1 MITFLSTFYYKST
14 GFFHKRILLPLKEG
28 VALSKVVEKG
38 AQKLLAM
45 DASGSRSVAGS
56 GSMFPGLFL
65 TEGPCK
71 MRVATYAF
79 YTYAKSVK
87 QYEEIFK
94 QLNSNKWEE
103 KRGCRFV
110 MCRAEVDESG
120 QVKALGMI
128 QFWKE
133 SFVMGEIIYKNVLK
147 RLLDASSGIPFFR
160 KIEDRHVDD
169 IYVWLYHGGRGKIFK
184 HGMFTHYW
192 DWDRPVTSSDE
203 EEEDEAVANLNMDH
217 LFYLY

>member
-1 MITFLSTFYYKST
+1 MFTKNVITKNVYKAKNYFSTD
-14 GFFHKRILLPLKEG
+14 
-28 VALSKVVEKG
+28 VEKG

-45 DASGSRSVAGS
+45 ATSGSQSVTGS
-56 GSMFPGLFL
+56 ANTSGNGTMFPGLFL
-65 TEGPCK
+65 MEGPCK
-71 MRVATYAF
+71 MRVTTYAF

-103 KRGCRFV
+103 ECGYRFV

-133 SFVMGEIIYKNVLK
+133 PFVIDEIVVYKNVLK

-160 KIEDRHVDD
+160 EIEDQHVND
-169 IYVWLYHGGRGKIFK
+169 IHVWLHHSGRGKIFK
-184 HGMFTHYW
+184 HGMFTGYW
-192 DWDRPVTSSDE
+192 DWDRPITSSDE
-203 EEEDEAVANLNMDH
+203 EEEDEAVANLNLDH

>member
-1 MITFLSTFYYKST
+1 
-14 GFFHKRILLPLKEG
+14 
-28 VALSKVVEKG
+28 
-38 AQKLLAM
+38 M
-45 DASGSRSVAGS
+45 DASGSRSVTGNASTSGN

-71 MRVATYAF
+71 MHVATYAF

-103 KRGCRFV
+103 KCGYRFV

-120 QVKALGMI
+120 QVKALGMV

-133 SFVMGEIIYKNVLK
+133 PFVIDEIIHKNVLK

-160 KIEDRHVDD
+160 EIEDQHVND
-169 IYVWLYHGGRGKIFK
+169 IYIWLNRGGRGKIFK
-184 HGMFTHYW
+184 YGMFTDYW

-203 EEEDEAVANLNMDH
+203 EEEVANLNMDH

>member
-14 GFFHKRILLPLKEG
+14 GFFQG
-28 VALSKVVEKG
+28 VALSEVVEKG
-38 AQKLLAM
+38 AQKLLTM
-45 DASGSRSVAGS
+45 DASGSRSVTGS
-56 GSMFPGLFL
+56 AYTNGRMFPGLFL

-87 QYEEIFK
+87 QYDEIFK

-103 KRGCRFV
+103 ECGYRFV
-110 MCRAEVDESG
+110 MCRAEVVESG
-120 QVKALGMI
+120 QVKALGMV

-133 SFVMGEIIYKNVLK
+133 PFVMYEIKKNVLK

-160 KIEDRHVDD
+160 EIEDRHVDD
-169 IYVWLYHGGRGKIFK
+169 IYIWLQRGGRGKIFK
-184 HGMFTHYW
+184 HGMFTGYW
-192 DWDRPVTSSDE
+192 DWDRPITSSDE
-203 EEEDEAVANLNMDH
+203 EEEDEAVANLNLDH